1 MRKLIFR
8 IQTWLSYYEIV
19 FLIKKSRKK
28 QSMSEEFR
36 QPQENQA
43 LPPPSSEEL
52 QRRPIKEN
60 HLKQVVE
67 PPKAETANE
76 GGASSFEE
84 FM

>member
-1 MRKLIFR
+1 MKKERSEKINISHTDMVELLWYKVPQNRKAQEKL
-8 IQTWLSYYEIV
+8 
-19 FLIKKSRKK
+19 
-28 QSMSEEFR
+28 R

-67 PPKAETANE
+67 PPKAEAANE
-76 GGASSFEE
+76 GGAASFEE